1 MSFSNEEAKK
11 QVKIQAEKEPRH
23 FLTLMDFTPEEL
35 KQLIA
40 RAIEMKKHWKNFE
53 VYEPLRNMSL
63 AMIFDKSSTRTRVSF
78 ESGMNQLGGHSM
90 FLSSRDTQLGRGE
103 PIADS
108 ARVISSM
115 VDIVMIR
122 TFGHDI
128 VEEFAKYSSVPVI
141 NALTD
146 DFHPCQLLAD
156 MMTYVEHRGSISGK
170 TATYVGDGNNMCHS
184 WMNAAR
190 QFNFHLNIASPK
202 GYEPN
207 AALMEELGDH
217 VTLFNNIDDAVAGTD
232 LITTDVW
239 ASMGQEEEQKIR
251 EKAFKEFMVNSA
263 VMKKADSNA
272 IFMHCLPAHREEEVS
287 ANVIDGP
294 QSVVWDEAENRLH
307 AQKALLEALVVG
319 LPNSLDIQD
328 SIS

>member
-1 MSFSNEEAKK
+1 MSKT
-11 QVKIQAEKEPRH
+11 RH
-23 FLTLMDFTPEEL
+23 FLTLMDFTSDEL
-35 KQLIA
+35 QQLLQH
-40 RAIEMKKHWKNFE
+40 AIEMKKQWKAG
-53 VYEPLRNMSL
+53 VIYEPLKNMTL
-63 AMIFDKSSTRTRVSF
+63 AMIFEKSSTRTRVSF
-78 ESGMNQLGGHSM
+78 EAGMNQLGGHAM
-90 FLSSRDTQLGRGE
+90 FLTSRDTQLGRGE

-115 VDIVMIR
+115 VDVVMIR

-128 VEEFAKYSSVPVI
+128 VEDFAAHSGVPVI

-146 DFHPCQLLAD
+146 DYHPCQLLAD
-156 MMTYVEHRGSISGK
+156 MMTYKEHRGSIKGK

-184 WMNAAR
+184 WMNAAK
-190 QFNFHLNIASPK
+190 QFGFHLNIACPV

-207 AALMEELGDH
+207 ATLMEKLKDH
-217 VTLFNNIDDAVAGTD
+217 VTLFNNITDAVKDAD

-251 EKAFKEFMVNSA
+251 EKAFKDFKVNSA
-263 VMKKADSNA
+263 AMALANKDA

-287 ANVIDGP
+287 TAVLEGS

-307 AQKALLEALVVG
+307 AQKALLEALVIG
-319 LPNSLDIQD
+319 LPS
-328 SIS
+328 